1 MNERDKTRFQDM
13 RAEAQRAL
21 RFIQG
26 QTRQD
31 LDQNEML
38 AYALVRCLE
47 IIGEAASQVTEP
59 TRSRYPHLAWRQ
71 MIGMRNRIIHAYSNV
86 DLGIVWY
93 TVVDVLPPLITDLEQ
108 ILSTE

>member
-13 RAEAQRAL
+13 HAEAQRAL

-59 TRSRYPHLAWRQ
+59 TRNHYPHLAWRQ
-71 MIGMRNRIIHAYSNV
+71 MIGMRNRLIHGYGNV
-86 DLGIVWY
+86 NLDILWY
-93 TVVDVLPPLITDLEQ
+93 TVVDVLPPLIIDLEQ
-108 ILSTE
+108 ILSTD